1 MADIQKYSE
10 QTFESIKHYTEDGE
24 EFWFARE
31 LQKVL
36 EYTEW
41 RNFST
46 VIDKAKMA
54 CANSGL
60 DPEGDFVDV
69 NKIVEAGATHKT
81 VDDMMLSRYACYM
94 IVQNGDPRKEVVAV
108 GQTYFAV
115 KTRQQ
120 ELVEGYDQ
128 LSENQ
133 KRIAIRHEMIEHNK
147 RRPHRWLAW
156 KAHLTTQY
164 SRIAGTK
171 VCTVVLG

>member
-60 DPEGDFVDV
+60 DPEGDFVTST
-69 NKIVEAGATHKT
+69 KSWK
-81 VDDMMLSRYACYM
+81 
-94 IVQNGDPRKEVVAV
+94 
-108 GQTYFAV
+108 
-115 KTRQQ
+115 Q
-120 ELVEGYDQ
+120 EQ
-128 LSENQ
+128 
-133 KRIAIRHEMIEHNK
+133 RIK
-147 RRPHRWLAW
+147 P
-156 KAHLTTQY
+156 
-164 SRIAGTK
+164 
-171 VCTVVLG
+171 

>member
-115 KTRQQ
+115 KTR
-120 ELVEGYDQ
+120 
-128 LSENQ
+128 
-133 KRIAIRHEMIEHNK
+133 
-147 RRPHRWLAW
+147 
-156 KAHLTTQY
+156 
-164 SRIAGTK
+164 
-171 VCTVVLG
+171 